1 VARNGINRILE
12 TISNQGG
19 MSMSNEYALLFDFSN
34 LQNETGGQGLLQRF
48 DAVGIPNFQANQA
61 AEWGAAAAVIPMFC
75 KDAQLPNISANLS
88 QLQGRYL
95 GEGQVNYPTNKTFS
109 DISLTWYCD
118 ANMAPHKFLTSW
130 FDFIFPEYING
141 QQELGVQ
148 TISEIGD
155 EQSFGS
161 ASPRPIN
168 RGTKVRYPVE
178 YQCNIKIAKTE
189 NGPSPKNR
197 RTSLVYVLENAF
209 PTAIDAVPLSFGA
222 SQVTEVSASFSY
234 SRHNIVYGDANY
246 GSSFDLGGAFS
257 QFANFFS

>member
-19 MSMSNEYALLFDFSN
+19 MSMSNEYAVLFDFSN
-34 LQNETGGQGLLQRF
+34 TQSETPGSGILARF
-48 DAVGIPNFQANQA
+48 DQVGLPNFQANQA

-75 KDAQLPNISANLS
+75 KDAQLPNVSANMG

-95 GEGQVNYPTNKTFS
+95 GEGQVNFPMNKTYS

-118 ANMAPHKFLTSW
+118 ANMAPLKFLTSW
-130 FDFIFPEYING
+130 FDFIFPEYTNNTID
-141 QQELGVQ
+141 LGVQ

-168 RGTKVRYPVE
+168 RSVKLRYPVE
-178 YQCNIKIAKTE
+178 YQCTLKIAKTE
-189 NGPSPKNR
+189 QGPSPKNR
-197 RTSLVYVLENAF
+197 RTSMVYVLENAF
-209 PTAIDAVPLSFGA
+209 PSSVDAVPLSYGA
-222 SQVTEVSASFSY
+222 SQVTEVSATFSY
-234 SRHNIVYGDANY
+234 SRHSIAYGDVNY
-246 GSSFDLGGAFS
+246 GNAFNFDSIASLFS
-257 QFANFFS
+257 